1 MRLLLWVPYDDL
13 LNLSF
18 WIFLYLLRTPKRTT
32 KIQKE
37 AKELAKRKAEMMTPE
52 NSVLVVMRS
61 ASPPRLLSLSVQVED
76 LDEFQ
81 SDVDN
86 GNQKVPSSNLMAY
99 AKAAEAAKEAAERL
113 RRPTY
118 STNVSLKSKR

>member
-1 MRLLLWVPYDDL
+1 
-13 LNLSF
+13 
-18 WIFLYLLRTPKRTT
+18 
-32 KIQKE
+32 
-37 AKELAKRKAEMMTPE
+37 MMTPE

-61 ASPPRLLSLSVQVED
+61 ASPPPLLSLSVQVED

-113 RRPTY
+113 RRSTY